1 MTETAPRRTEY
12 MPLDQLT
19 PDPANPKAHD
29 MESLDASV
37 GRFGFVES
45 ITVDE
50 RTGHIVAGH
59 GRHRALVEMRERGD
73 SPPEGVT
80 VSSEGAWLVPV
91 LRGWSSRTDAEARAY
106 LIASNRVSEL
116 GGWVDDALLDA
127 LDSLDGELSGVGF
140 DEDSLDDLRAKLQE
154 TETTGD
160 LLPAEEENTRDS
172 PTLTELRETYTEQGR
187 RLIVLDYPVPE
198 YPEVSARLRALR
210 ERYGVDSNPVAVA
223 AVLAEMFPQ
232 VTADPAASPDAGD
245 SLGLDGSDPAAT
257 IAPDDGGDDGES

>member
-80 VSSEGAWLVPV
+80 VSPEGAWLVPV
-91 LRGWSSRTDAEARAY
+91 LRGWASRTDAEARAY

-140 DEDSLDDLRAKLQE
+140 DEDSLDDLRAKLETVQDVSESSQE
-154 TETTGD
+154 MPDFQPVED
-160 LLPAEEENTRDS
+160 AEPTDFGTLNPRPCQKCGYDTANNPENLNS
-172 PTLTELRETYTEQGR
+172 SG
-187 RLIVLDYPVPE
+187 
-198 YPEVSARLRALR
+198 A
-210 ERYGVDSNPVAVA
+210 
-223 AVLAEMFPQ
+223 
-232 VTADPAASPDAGD
+232 
-245 SLGLDGSDPAAT
+245 
-257 IAPDDGGDDGES
+257 

>member
-80 VSSEGAWLVPV
+80 VSPEGAWLVPV
-91 LRGWSSRTDAEARAY
+91 LRGWASRTDAEARAY

-140 DEDSLDDLRAKLQE
+140 EADSIEDLRARLKAEDLVDSFLGAPEQGDGAGDGEGSDLGTLTIAGPMREIVVVVPEERYEDFYALMHE
-154 TETTGD
+154 TEWIKD
-160 LLPAEEENTRDS
+160 VRDR
-172 PTLTELRETYTEQGR
+172 T
-187 RLIVLDYPVPE
+187 
-198 YPEVSARLRALR
+198 
-210 ERYGVDSNPVAVA
+210 
-223 AVLAEMFPQ
+223 
-232 VTADPAASPDAGD
+232 
-245 SLGLDGSDPAAT
+245 
-257 IAPDDGGDDGES
+257 